1 MKSLFAKPA
10 YAANSNAPENER
22 LSMGQNFA
30 FGLQHVL
37 TMYGGILAVPL
48 IVSNAAGLSA
58 GDTAKLVTASL
69 FVGGLATVL
78 QSAGLPF
85 LGSRLPL
92 IQGVSFAS
100 VSTILAILAGG
111 DTLQDVFGAIIV
123 ASIIG
128 FLIAPFFAK
137 IVRFFRRL

>member
-1 MKSLFAKPA
+1 
-10 YAANSNAPENER
+10 
-22 LSMGQNFA
+22 
-30 FGLQHVL
+30 
-37 TMYGGILAVPL
+37 
-48 IVSNAAGLSA
+48 
-58 GDTAKLVTASL
+58 
-69 FVGGLATVL
+69 
-78 QSAGLPF
+78 LPF

-137 IVRFFRRL
+137 IVRFFPPVVIGTVITAVGLTLFPVAAGWPMGGADTAAGYGTMMRLSAAV

>member
-1 MKSLFAKPA
+1 CETLQMPVFTKKRGIVKSLFAKPA

-22 LSMGQNFA
+22 LPMGQTFA

-48 IVSNAAGLSA
+48 IISNAAGLSA

-85 LGSRLPL
+85 LGSRL
-92 IQGVSFAS
+92 
-100 VSTILAILAGG
+100 
-111 DTLQDVFGAIIV
+111 
-123 ASIIG
+123 
-128 FLIAPFFAK
+128 
-137 IVRFFRRL
+137 